1 MKPPWKQKRKNGVT
15 AWSNVPVAGTRMDVS
30 IRFPSSDLASWDKVH
45 RWRPCPP
52 ACGKLL
58 ETECD
63 TQTHTH
69 THKRT
74 HAHGQT
80 HAHTHTHTRA
90 SHLSDRASCPDFL
103 VLRSQAVTWSYELC
117 RAALCGVV
125 GPLCQAVV
133 PLCGGGWRFSSWVK
147 WVMDGGPSN
156 RNFTDLI

>member
-1 MKPPWKQKRKNGVT
+1 MWLPVGRGFVGSIMKPPWKQKRKNGVT

-80 HAHTHTHTRA
+80 HAHTHTHA
-90 SHLSDRASCPDFL
+90 HLIFPI
-103 VLRSQAVTWSYELC
+103 VQAVLISWCYEAKPSRGAMNCAGRHFAVWSDPFAKPSYLF
-117 RAALCGVV
+117 
-125 GPLCQAVV
+125 AVV
-133 PLCGGGWRFSSWVK
+133 AG
-147 WVMDGGPSN
+147 
-156 RNFTDLI
+156 DLAAG